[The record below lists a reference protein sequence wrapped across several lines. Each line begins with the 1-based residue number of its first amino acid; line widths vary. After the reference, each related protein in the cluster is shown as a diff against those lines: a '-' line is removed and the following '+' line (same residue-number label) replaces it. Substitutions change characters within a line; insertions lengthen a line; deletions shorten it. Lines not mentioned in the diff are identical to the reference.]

1 MERFGDLILKKPLIE
16 EEKEHDRFMNDFDKK
31 NSIFSDKYFLKYECL
46 IEFLHNVSTIDTRP
60 LFIMGFIILALEQ
73 ILKKCKI
80 KTYSDIQEKFTL
92 KKELL
97 VRDYSL
103 KLFFKTLNKKNQ
115 KELSDKIQDIL
126 QLYIKMNKKEYDCHI
141 IYDTY
146 TKIENKH
153 HFKDDLYDIF
163 YYLEND

>member
-1 MERFGDLILKKPLIE
+1 MERFSDLILYEPLIK
-16 EEKEHDRFMNDFDKK
+16 EEKEPDRFMNDFDKK

-60 LFIMGFIILALEQ
+60 LFIMGFIVLALEQ
-73 ILKKCKI
+73 ILKKCKT

-97 VRDYSL
+97 VRDYAL

-126 QLYIKMNKKEYDCHI
+126 KLYVKMNKKEYDCHI
-141 IYDTY
+141 IYNTY
-146 TKIENKH
+146 KKIENQH

-163 YYLEND
+163 YHLEK